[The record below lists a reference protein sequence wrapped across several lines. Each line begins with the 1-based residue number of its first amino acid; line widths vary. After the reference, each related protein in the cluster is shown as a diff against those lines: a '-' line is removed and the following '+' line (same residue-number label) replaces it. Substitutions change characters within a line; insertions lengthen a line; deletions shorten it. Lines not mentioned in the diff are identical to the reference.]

1 MHWDL
6 QAVVPAKKKPEIAVI
21 FLHSSLTAE
30 NWAINSGL
38 TAPLSHLA
46 PVIRTIITSA
56 IIIVSCYADDITLVP
71 HLLKCKKLAEAVFS
85 SIPGVTKSVKFI

>member
-1 MHWDL
+1 MHWDF
-6 QAVVPAKKKPEIAVI
+6 QAVVPTKKKPEIAVI

-46 PVIRTIITSA
+46 PVIRTIMPSA
-56 IIIVSCYADDITLVP
+56 IIIVSFDADDITLIA
-71 HLLKCKKLAEAVFS
+71 HLYKARN
-85 SIPGVTKSVKFI
+85 